1 MKFKSKIDLWV
12 HLIVIC
18 FAEITLFVLY
28 SCVTTN
34 NKIGIIVVLLYSVLM
49 ILLICPIYFLTY
61 YTFEES
67 CLHIRC
73 GLIVNIKINYNNIV
87 SFKESKSIVSSPALS
102 IDRLEIEYYENS
114 RHNSILI
121 SPKRKQEFMDTL
133 NKHIT

>member
-1 MKFKSKIDLWV
+1 MKFESKIDLWV
-12 HLIVIC
+12 HLIVIV
-18 FAEITLFVLY
+18 FVEITLYFLY
-28 SCVTTN
+28 SCITTN
-34 NKIGIIVVLLYSVLM
+34 NKICIILLVLYSVLL
-49 ILLICPIYFLTY
+49 ILFICPIYFFTY

-73 GLIVNIKINYNNIV
+73 GLIVNIKINYNNII
-87 SFKESKSIVSSPALS
+87 SFKESKSLVSSPAWS